1 MKSEDLARFEAQ
13 SFLFACGKLDA
24 QEQAWMER
32 MIAAHPELAEAAH
45 ADRVLVEHTRA
56 AIHARA
62 AAHTAPLVPFEAL
75 PKLPAADHATAPR
88 PQPWRQRLSA
98 WWQRPAAGA
107 WAFASI
113 AALALVAGVQ
123 TLRLE
128 QLSNDANAPVFR
140 GTEGDASH
148 SATTGP
154 VIQAVFADGVTLG
167 ELRKTLAALKLDI
180 VRGPDEQGL
189 IWITVREGDA
199 QQALDRLKA
208 TGIVLDARITRP
220 KP

>member
-1 MKSEDLARFEAQ
+1 MNREDLARFEAQ

-24 QEQAWMER
+24 AEQAWMAN

-45 ADRVLVEHTRA
+45 ADRALVEHTRA
-56 AIHARA
+56 AVHARA
-62 AAHTAPLVPFEAL
+62 AAHTEPLVPFEAL
-75 PKLPAADHATAPR
+75 PKLQTAKNRQRTPA
-88 PQPWRQRLSA
+88 QPWWQRLAA

-123 TLRLE
+123 TMRLE
-128 QLSNDANAPVFR
+128 QLSNDANTPVFR
-140 GTEGDASH
+140 GTEGG

-167 ELRKTLAALKLDI
+167 ELRKTLAALDLEI

-189 IWITVREGDA
+189 IWITVRRGEV

-208 TGIVLDARITRP
+208 TGVVLDARIVKPRP
-220 KP
+220 

>member
-1 MKSEDLARFEAQ
+1 MNSEDLARFEAQ

-24 QEQAWMER
+24 AEQAWIAN

-45 ADRVLVEHTRA
+45 ADRVLVGHARA
-56 AIHARA
+56 VVHARA
-62 AAHTAPLVPFEAL
+62 AAHTEPLVPFDAL
-75 PKLPAADHATAPR
+75 PKLQTAKHR
-88 PQPWRQRLSA
+88 QRTSAQPWWQRMMD

-113 AALALVAGVQ
+113 VALALLAGVQ

-128 QLSNDANAPVFR
+128 QLNTDANAPVFR
-140 GTEGDASH
+140 GAEGN
-148 SATTGP
+148 SATSGP
-154 VIQAVFADGVTLG
+154 LIQAVFADGVTLG
-167 ELRKTLAALKLDI
+167 ELRKTLAALKLEI
-180 VRGPDEQGL
+180 VRGPDEQGT

-220 KP
+220 RP

>member
-1 MKSEDLARFEAQ
+1 MNSEDLARFEAQ

-24 QEQAWMER
+24 AEHAWMAR
-32 MIAAHPELAEAAH
+32 MIAEHPELAETAL
-45 ADRVLVEHTRA
+45 ADRALVDQARA
-56 AIHARA
+56 AVRART

-75 PKLPAADHATAPR
+75 PKAPAANR
-88 PQPWRQRLSA
+88 QPNSPAQQAWWRRLAA

-123 TLRLE
+123 TIRLE

-140 GTEGDASH
+140 GTEGG
-148 SATTGP
+148 SATAGP
-154 VIQAVFADGVTLG
+154 IIQAVFADGVTLG
-167 ELRKTLAALKLDI
+167 ELRKTLAGLNLEI
-180 VRGPDEQGL
+180 VRGPDDQGL
-189 IWITVREGDA
+189 IWIIVREGEV

-208 TGIVLDARITRP
+208 TGIVLDARIVKPRP
-220 KP
+220 

>member
-1 MKSEDLARFEAQ
+1 MNSEDLARFEAQ

-24 QEQAWMER
+24 AEQAWMIS

-56 AIHARA
+56 AIDERA
-62 AAHTAPLVPFEAL
+62 AAHTQPLVPFEAL
-75 PKLPAADHATAPR
+75 PKAGAAKQGPR
-88 PQPWRQRLSA
+88 PSMQSWRQRLMA

-113 AALALVAGVQ
+113 AALALLAGVQ

-128 QLSNDANAPVFR
+128 QLDAGANAPVFR
-140 GTEGDASH
+140 GSEGS

-154 VIQAVFADGVTLG
+154 LIQAVFADGVTLG
-167 ELRKTLAALKLDI
+167 ELRKTLTALKLEI
-180 VRGPDEQGL
+180 VRGPDDQGMV
-189 IWITVREGDA
+189 WITVREGDT
-199 QQALDRLKA
+199 QQALDRLRA
-208 TGIVLDARITRP
+208 TSIVLDARIIRP
-220 KP
+220 RP